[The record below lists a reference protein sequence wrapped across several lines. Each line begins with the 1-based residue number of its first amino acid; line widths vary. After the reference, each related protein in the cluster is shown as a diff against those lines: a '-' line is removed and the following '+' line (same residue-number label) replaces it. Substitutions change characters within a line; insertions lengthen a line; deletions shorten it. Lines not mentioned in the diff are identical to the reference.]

1 MGAKQSRDGNSFNR
15 VSHSTSSPHQSDHAE
30 SRYFSETRMEVQSRY
45 GRIGDNYE
53 TLEQVT
59 RALIESGLESSNL
72 IVGIDFTKSNEWT
85 GRDSF
90 NGRCLHDTG
99 EGLNPYEH
107 AISIIGRTLSAFDE
121 DDRIPC
127 FGFGDVST
135 HDQNV
140 FSFYPDNRPCNGF
153 EEALSRYREIVPSVR
168 LAGPT
173 SFAPIIETAIG
184 IVDASDGHY
193 HVLLII
199 ADGQVTRS
207 VDTGV
212 GKLSPQEQNTVN
224 AIVKA
229 SEYPLSIIVVGV
241 GDGPWDMMREFDD
254 NIPARVFD
262 NIQFVNFTE
271 IMSRNVPLAQKEAE
285 FSLSALMEIP
295 IQFRATQ
302 ELHLLSTRRGHDV
315 VAPLPPP
322 LRMWRST
329 SSSYFSR
336 TNSFSQ
342 NFANSCPP
350 SPISTESSSN
360 RRCPVCFFNRRDLA
374 LGCGHQTC
382 HDCGNELTWCPICRT
397 EITTRLRL
405 YD

>member
-1 MGAKQSRDGNSFNR
+1 
-15 VSHSTSSPHQSDHAE
+15 
-30 SRYFSETRMEVQSRY
+30 MEVQSRY

-168 LAGPT
+168 LAGST

-184 IVDASDGHY
+184 IVDASDGQY
-193 HVLLII
+193 HILLII
-199 ADGQVTRS
+199 ADAMAMYYDHASSR
-207 VDTGV
+207 
-212 GKLSPQEQNTVN
+212 KPSPQKQNTVN

-262 NIQFVNFTE
+262 NIQFVNFTK
-271 IMSRNVPLAQKEAE
+271 IMSRNVTLAQKEAD
-285 FSLSALMEIP
+285 FALSTLMEIP

-315 VAPLPPP
+315 VVPLPPAS
-322 LRMWRST
+322 RMWRST

-336 TNSFSQ
+336 ANSFSQ
-342 NFANSCPP
+342 NFATLFFVFVLVVLSYINLCCS
-350 SPISTESSSN
+350 
-360 RRCPVCFFNRRDLA
+360 RGALFVC
-374 LGCGHQTC
+374 
-382 HDCGNELTWCPICRT
+382 LTD
-397 EITTRLRL
+397 EILFLDADIRHAMTVVMNLP
-405 YD
+405 DNN